1 MGHQKPGF
9 LENLWVRAKYFR
21 KKNPVSLVGCV
32 ISNPVASEL
41 YGRGGFIG
49 FVNTDQRYRRTR
61 PYKNYDDTIP
71 NQTEMI

>member
-1 MGHQKPGF
+1 MTTIQPGEFWIADETGMGF
-9 LENLWVRAKYFR
+9 
-21 KKNPVSLVGCV
+21 

-49 FVNTDQRYRRTR
+49 FVNTYQISWLTR

-71 NQTEMI
+71 NPTEMILYVKPEF

>member
-1 MGHQKPGF
+1 M
-9 LENLWVRAKYFR
+9 
-21 KKNPVSLVGCV
+21 

-41 YGRGGFIG
+41 YRRGGFIG
-49 FVNTDQRYRRTR
+49 FVNTYQISWRTR

>member
-1 MGHQKPGF
+1 MGSPKPGF
-9 LENLWVRAKYFR
+9 CVNIYR
-21 KKNPVSLVGCV
+21 KKVTIFVRNRVFCV

-49 FVNTDQRYRRTR
+49 FVNTEQISRRTR

>member
-1 MGHQKPGF
+1 VQQFIGLGNRHGDDMT
-9 LENLWVRAKYFR
+9 
-21 KKNPVSLVGCV
+21 LVVLRV

-49 FVNTDQRYRRTR
+49 FVNTYQISWRTR

-71 NQTEMI
+71 NQTEMISSL